1 MIGAT
6 VKKIDWK
13 NLSYYDFIGFVAV
26 TAILLFVLY
35 FGGLWYATYDYRIQM
50 RDQMVEM
57 YRQLPNPIPPIKDD
71 YGVHKRWLVYCVTG
85 TREFNR
91 DLKDNEFDLYGKK
104 LVEQGWQIDKKYT
117 DSNQYGKSTSIVLRK
132 GDFLFEIT
140 RWEGKKI
147 CRFYLIKRDWIYKK
161 GF

>member
-1 MIGAT
+1 M
-6 VKKIDWK
+6 KKIDWK

-91 DLKDNEFDLYGKK
+91 DLKDNEFDLYGEK

-147 CRFYLIKRDWIYKK
+147 CRFHLIKEDWIYNK